1 MSSNISNNVPYL
13 RVQRKFPQE
22 PQELSV
28 ELERAYIDIA
38 NCVNKRGIGIFAEG
52 NNIINGETW
61 NLGQN
66 TYQAV
71 RRLYSIVATGNTPHY
86 IDTSTIFGFVKIY
99 GTFKSGTTTYPLPY
113 VDSTA
118 ANNQVSVSVTAT
130 NIVITPGAGSP
141 PTFDSGIVILE
152 WLVQV

>member
-22 PQELSV
+22 SQELSV

-52 NNIINGETW
+52 NNIINGEAW
-61 NLGQN
+61 NIGQN
-66 TYQAV
+66 KYQAL
-71 RRLYSIVATGNTPHY
+71 RRIYPITATGNAPHY
-86 IDTSTIFGFVKIY
+86 LNINNLFTFVRIY

-118 ANNQVSVSVTAT
+118 ANNQISISITDT
-130 NIVITPGAGSP
+130 NIVITPGAGAP